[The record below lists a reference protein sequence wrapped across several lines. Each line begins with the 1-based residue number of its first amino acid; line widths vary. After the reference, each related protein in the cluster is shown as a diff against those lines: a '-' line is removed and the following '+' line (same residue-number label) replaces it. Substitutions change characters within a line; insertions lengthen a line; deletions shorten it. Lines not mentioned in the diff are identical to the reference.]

1 MRLESS
7 LMERKKISSPGI
19 GRLLRVLSARQP
31 VSRRQAPAKLS
42 SHARSKAAN
51 RGRARRYYPWDRRE
65 DGRVR
70 LGPRR
75 PACAS
80 LAVEGQAALDRLR
93 AYPTDNNDGPAL
105 YLQPL
110 IEREKKAS
118 RVPASAKPAAAPTK
132 P

>member
-7 LMERKKISSPGI
+7 LIERKKISSPGI

-42 SHARSKAAN
+42 SHARSKASN

-80 LAVEGQAALDRLR
+80 LLFGHHWAASR
-93 AYPTDNNDGPAL
+93 
-105 YLQPL
+105 
-110 IEREKKAS
+110 IER
-118 RVPASAKPAAAPTK
+118 KPPEGATPF
-132 P
+132 PSGF